1 MPGDPSLLA
10 PQWDPGPPQCPLR
23 KRLLQQQTSIYAL
36 LSRADFATPLSP
48 ALWDIISLLLLGW
61 EPPATLSDI
70 SDNATSVLSALLL
83 PVCPKPA
90 FTNLEGK
97 ITIIKTV
104 SLPISL
110 FCPPHLLLL
119 HPMTLLC
126 DLLLSPLSS
135 ADLPQRGHR
144 DTGLSCSPGTV
155 TKTVQEGWAG
165 TEPPGELCQVW
176 TLARTSWKD
185 GMEGWHCKRPRREGQ
200 LWSET

>member
-23 KRLLQQQTSIYAL
+23 KRLLQQQTSVYAV

-83 PVCPKPA
+83 PECPKPA

-104 SLPISL
+104 SLSISL

-135 ADLPQRGHR
+135 ADLPTVGPQGHGIVLAPR
-144 DTGLSCSPGTV
+144 HCHQNRAGGVGRDRTPWRVDTGKNILERWDGRMALQETKKGGTAV
-155 TKTVQEGWAG
+155 V
-165 TEPPGELCQVW
+165 
-176 TLARTSWKD
+176 
-185 GMEGWHCKRPRREGQ
+185 
-200 LWSET
+200 